1 MPKYTSQGNQ
11 EVKEYVL
18 LEKGEHTLE
27 IVDAVEK
34 MSSNGNEMIKLTLE
48 KNGSKVYDNLVF
60 TPKAFFKIDQL
71 REAMGEAVNKGEEK
85 DITPADFLGKSVK
98 AMIDHEEN
106 DGKTYPKIKY
116 YIKKGAD
123 TPF

>member
-1 MPKYTSQGNQ
+1 MPKYTSTGNQ
-11 EVKEYVL
+11 EIKEYVL

-34 MSSNGNEMIKLTLE
+34 MSSNGNEMIVLTLV
-48 KNGSKVYDNLVF
+48 KDRSKVFDKLVF
-60 TPKAFFKIDQL
+60 TPKAFFKIDQVL
-71 REAMGEAVNKGEEK
+71 EAMGEAVNKGEER
-85 DITPADFLGKSVK
+85 DITRFDFLGKSVK
-98 AMIDHEEN
+98 AMIDHEVN
-106 DGKTYPKIKY
+106 DGKTYPRIKY